1 MSCLGRG
8 RCESSLH
15 SALLIVLTEIVLDS
29 QEFGLSNFFSWEV
42 AEFVA
47 IAKKNG
53 WIQPTVYQGRYNAVE
68 RGIEAEC
75 VSSNL
80 IHASSIIL

>member
-1 MSCLGRG
+1 MSSLGRG
-8 RCESSLH
+8 RCESSLP
-15 SALLIVLTEIVLDS
+15 SALLIVLKEIVLDS

-53 WIQPTVYQGRYNAVE
+53 WIQPTVYQGRYNAIE

-75 VSSNL
+75 VFSKLVQSSV
-80 IHASSIIL
+80 